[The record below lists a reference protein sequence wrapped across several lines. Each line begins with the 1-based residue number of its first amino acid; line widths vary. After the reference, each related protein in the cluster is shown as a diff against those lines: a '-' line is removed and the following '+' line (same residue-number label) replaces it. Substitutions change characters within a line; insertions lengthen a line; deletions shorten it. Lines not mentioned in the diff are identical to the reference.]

1 VDEEALMSLFR
12 YLYVY
17 LYAFVSGTYHNVS
30 YHKSPISE
38 SMPRLASTPPIAIAN
53 PIPSSGYT
61 QYRLGIG
68 QATAGVPTR

>member
-30 YHKSPISE
+30 YH
-38 SMPRLASTPPIAIAN
+38 N
-53 PIPSSGYT
+53 N
-61 QYRLGIG
+61 
-68 QATAGVPTR
+68 